1 MTRRA
6 AGRGLAALLV
16 GAALAAFTLTRM
28 RSTAPVP
35 PSPANPSPENPSPA
49 APAVRA
55 ALHQHLRTIQERS
68 EYRLR
73 LDGVLDDTPAVID
86 APVRF
91 AYGRGPNDPL
101 GFTLPAAR
109 FVSFQQYAGFVYGIR
124 VAPQLGA
131 APPADAL
138 RALRE
143 AERAVDAS
151 AAWRKADG
159 ALDDAAVLRHAGGNA
174 PPRELLVARWAA
186 AGQTLTL
193 SLKRTLASDPARPLY
208 FASLAVDDA
217 GDQRFEAYR
226 AAMRARRRALGGAA
240 GESLPVLRYWD
251 DTTPPAPVRPGRR
264 VSGRAAPWGAVALV
278 LGSRG
283 PACGRAD
290 GADVTTHPTVRA
302 ALGEALADVARHST
316 HDLSPQ
322 VRPGAALDLV
332 TVAEPVAGPALS
344 RRVRA

>member
-16 GAALAAFTLTRM
+16 GAVLAAFTLTRA
-28 RSTAPVP
+28 RSTTPMP
-35 PSPANPSPENPSPA
+35 PSPANPSPA

-55 ALHQHLRTIQERS
+55 ALHQHLRTIQEHS

-91 AYGRGPNDPL
+91 AYGRGPADPL
-101 GFTLPAAR
+101 GFALPVAR
-109 FVSFQQYAGFVYGIR
+109 FVLFDQYAGFVYGIE

-131 APPADAL
+131 APLADAL

-151 AAWRKADG
+151 AGWRKADG
-159 ALDDAAVLRHAGGNA
+159 ALDDAAVLRHAGGDA

-193 SLKRTLASDPARPLY
+193 SLKRTLESDPARPLF
-208 FASLAVDDA
+208 FASLAVDAA
-217 GDQRFEAYR
+217 GDEHFEAYR
-226 AAMRARRRALGGAA
+226 AALRARRRALGGAT
-240 GESLPVLRYWD
+240 GESLPVLRYWN
-251 DTTPPAPVRPGRR
+251 DTTPPAPVRPG
-264 VSGRAAPWGAVALV
+264 V
-278 LGSRG
+278 
-283 PACGRAD
+283 
-290 GADVTTHPTVRA
+290 
-302 ALGEALADVARHST
+302 
-316 HDLSPQ
+316 
-322 VRPGAALDLV
+322 
-332 TVAEPVAGPALS
+332 
-344 RRVRA
+344 